1 MAITARRLVLIY
13 AALTVLL
20 NVAGLLPGNPD
31 YSSPWGFVGSV
42 LIQALIVWRLWHGS
56 GIAWALG
63 LLMALLAL
71 FATVLSGM
79 PSSEVGFDLFA
90 LVLFAQAGVLS
101 VLPVA
106 GLTSLRRQP
115 ASP

>member
-1 MAITARRLVLIY
+1 
-13 AALTVLL
+13 
-20 NVAGLLPGNPD
+20 
-31 YSSPWGFVGSV
+31 
-42 LIQALIVWRLWHGS
+42 
-56 GIAWALG
+56 
-63 LLMALLAL
+63 MALLAL